1 MDNVLNMFHR
11 RVKHDQQHVNNNS
24 NDSRDNN
31 DGKSEDQVES
41 GSDHDSFDPNIMHDG
56 IYRYLLYI

>member
-1 MDNVLNMFHR
+1 MNVFYR
-11 RVKHDQQHVNNNS
+11 RVNHDQEHVNDNS

-56 IYRYLLYI
+56 IYYYLLYI